1 MWSSPSI
8 RESFGI
14 SSSWKARLV
23 KYQLIA
29 SDISGFNEVGNN
41 ETITFFEPEN
51 EIDLAN
57 KIKGCITDYKAYKVK
72 AVKARERVELI

>member
-1 MWSSPSI
+1 MSCEIP
-8 RESFGI
+8 
-14 SSSWKARLV
+14 
-23 KYQLIA
+23 LIA

-57 KIKGCITDYKAYKVK
+57 KIKACITDYKVYKVK
-72 AVKARERVELI
+72 AVKARGESCNII